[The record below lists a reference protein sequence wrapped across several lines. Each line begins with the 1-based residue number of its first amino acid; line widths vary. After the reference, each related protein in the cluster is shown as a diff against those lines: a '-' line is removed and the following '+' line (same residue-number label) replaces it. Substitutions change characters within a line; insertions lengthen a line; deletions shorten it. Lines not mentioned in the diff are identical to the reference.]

1 MMGYPMA
8 LNVRR
13 KLPKSS
19 TLYIYDLSQS
29 ALDRFVKEV
38 GSEGE
43 VVISSSAKEVVDNAV
58 RPSI

>member
-19 TLYIYDLSQS
+19 TLYIYDLSTS

-43 VVISSSAKEVVDNAV
+43 VVIASSAKEVVDNAV
-58 RPSI
+58 

>member
-43 VVISSSAKEVVDNAV
+43 VVIASSAKEVVDNAV
-58 RPSI
+58 RPFI

>member
-43 VVISSSAKEVVDNAV
+43 VVIASSAKEVVDNAV
-58 RPSI
+58 RSFI

>member
-19 TLYIYDLSQS
+19 TLYLYDISKS
-29 ALDRFVKEV
+29 ALDRFVKEI
-38 GSEGE
+38 GSEGK
-43 VVISSSAKEVVDNAV
+43 VVIASSAKEVVDNAV
-58 RPSI
+58 

>member
-38 GSEGE
+38 GPEGE
-43 VVISSSAKEVVDNAV
+43 VVIASSAKEVVDNAV
-58 RPSI
+58 RSLI